1 MPYGT
6 LGLAVILSAARSDW
20 PFDLDN
26 LIRAGLKVLRGH
38 VEICIDSYSVV
49 TSLNLEIYLY
59 CLFFHY
65 FTHLCKVF
73 RSL

>member
-6 LGLAVILSAARSDW
+6 LWLAGILSAARSDW

-38 VEICIDSYSVV
+38 VEICTDSYSVV
-49 TSLNLEIYLY
+49 ISLNLEIYLY

-65 FTHLCKVF
+65 FKHFCKVF